1 LKELLFAA
9 VLAIHAAVFARF
21 YLRRGRRGFHALLVG
36 GFSLLTV
43 SYLGSSLVSLAG
55 IEPTPAALPLVRWSG
70 FALCALAT
78 PPFLV
83 HWYRRRRGDPA
94 GF

>member
-1 LKELLFAA
+1 MKELLFAA
-9 VLAIHAAVFARF
+9 VLAIHAAAFTRLYF
-21 YLRRGRRGFHALLVG
+21 RRGRRGFDVLFVG

-43 SYLGSSLVSLAG
+43 FYLVSSLVSLAG

-78 PPFLV
+78 PPFLL
-83 HWYRRRRGDPA
+83 HWYKRRRGDPA
-94 GF
+94 GL